1 MWHIISLRPVA
12 LLGIVMTFLGLAIA
26 ADRRAAANMAGA
38 ATRFL
43 EGLSPEQRK
52 QASFAFE
59 SEERF
64 RWHFIPTGEAPA
76 SWPRQGVPLKAM
88 NAEQQKLARELL
100 KAGLSQRGYL
110 TATAIMDLETVLAA
124 LEASQG
130 IKMPAGRLA
139 RDPELYFF
147 SVFGEPSTRH
157 TWGWRVEG
165 HHVSLHFTIVNGTL
179 LAGSPSFFG
188 TNPAEVRE
196 GPKAGLR
203 ILGAQEDTARAFLA
217 SLDEAQKRKAI
228 IENVAPGDIVTFNK
242 VAASPL
248 APVGLEGSAM
258 TASQRD
264 LLMRVID
271 VYAGAMAE
279 DLAVDRV
286 ERLKQAGVE
295 KIAFAWAGETERGR
309 KHYYRVQGPTFL
321 IEYDNTQND
330 ANHVHSV
337 WRDFD
342 GDFGQDLLREHLKD
356 QPHK

>member
-1 MWHIISLRPVA
+1 MWQIISLRPVA
-12 LLGIVMTFLGLAIA
+12 LLGIVLTFLGLAIA
-26 ADRRAAANMAGA
+26 ADRRAAANMADA

-43 EGLSPEQRK
+43 GGLSPEQRR

-64 RWHFIPTGEAPA
+64 RWHFIPTGEAPS
-76 SWPRQGVPLKAM
+76 SWPRQGVPLKSM
-88 NAEQQKLARELL
+88 NAEQKKLARDLL

-130 IKMPAGRLA
+130 IKMPPGRLA

-165 HHVSLHFTIVNGTL
+165 HHVSLHFSIVNGTS
-179 LAGSPSFFG
+179 AASSPSFFG
-188 TNPAEVRE
+188 SNPAEVRE

-203 ILGAQEDTARAFLA
+203 ILGAQEDTARVLLT
-217 SLDEAQKRKAI
+217 SLDESQRRKAV
-228 IENVAPGDIVTFNK
+228 IENAAPGDIVTFNA

-248 APVGLEGSAM
+248 SPVGIEAGAL
-258 TASQRD
+258 TPSQRD
-264 LLMRVID
+264 LLMAVIN
-271 VYAGAMAE
+271 VYTGAMAE
-279 DLAVDRV
+279 DLAADRL
-286 ERLKQAGVE
+286 EKLKRAGIE
-295 KIAFAWAGETERGR
+295 KITFAWAGEMERGK

-330 ANHVHSV
+330 ANHIHSV
-337 WRDFD
+337 WRDFK
-342 GDFGQDLLREHLKD
+342 GDFGLDLLREHLKD
-356 QPHK
+356 EPHK